1 MDLDVLTHALKSGG
15 IARAGLDVFPPG
27 YKPLPSDHPLWGIE
41 NVIITPHC
49 AGCGTPFERRGDVF
63 LENFDRYVQD
73 KGLLNLVD
81 KKSMILSGSGYSLP
95 S

>member
-1 MDLDVLTHALKSGG
+1 MG
-15 IARAGLDVFPPG
+15 AGLGVFPLG

-49 AGCGTPFERRGDVF
+49 AGHGTPSERPSDVF
-63 LENFDRYVQD
+63 LENFDRYVQG

-81 KKSMILSGSGYSLP
+81 KKSMILSGPGYSLP